1 MNVED
6 TRAEVRREME
16 RILGYPAGAFDPAS
30 NFFRDVDRIN
40 RALGEGFVLLEQV
53 LGPQQ
58 ILDRIEAGL
67 DFPAAREVLELPR
80 KMWELR
86 PPPPDGLFGRY

>member
-6 TRAEVRREME
+6 TEAEARREME

-30 NFFRDVDRIN
+30 NFLRDVDRIN
-40 RALGEGFVLLEQV
+40 RALGEGFVLMEQV
-53 LGPQQ
+53 LGPQKL
-58 ILDRIEAGL
+58 LDRIEAAL
-67 DFPAAREVLELPR
+67 DFPAAREVLDLPR

-86 PPPPDGLFGRY
+86 PPWPDKGWRRY